1 MFQVLLLSCCL
12 SWQLFQTCG
21 VHAEGSK
28 AKFDEI
34 LAKFGFTGLSDVSV
48 HDAVHGVND
57 VLHGVDDKE
66 NEIQDNFITET
77 DTFTRVKNGVFVI
90 KVRSKHPIIRR
101 KKLKT
106 ISNFYND
113 KKDLMFLTHL
123 NERIQNPVFKSKYPE
138 RKIRRIR

>member
-1 MFQVLLLSCCL
+1 MFQVVLLSCFL
-12 SWQLFQTCG
+12 SWQLFQRCE

-34 LAKFGFTGLSDVSV
+34 LAKFGFTGLSNVSV
-48 HDAVHGVND
+48 DDGAYGF
-57 VLHGVDDKE
+57 DDKE

-77 DTFTRVKNGVFVI
+77 DTVTRVKNGVFVI
-90 KVRSKHPIIRR
+90 KIRRKHPIIRR
-101 KKLKT
+101 KKVKT

-113 KKDLMFLTHL
+113 KKKDLMFLTHL

>member
-1 MFQVLLLSCCL
+1 MLQVLLLSCFL
-12 SWQLFQTCG
+12 SWQLFQRCG

-34 LAKFGFTGLSDVSV
+34 LAKFGFTGLSDMS
-48 HDAVHGVND
+48 GND
-57 VLHGVDDKE
+57 FVHGVDDKE

-77 DTFTRVKNGVFVI
+77 DTVTRVKNGVFVI
-90 KVRSKHPIIRR
+90 KIRRKHPIIRR

>member
-1 MFQVLLLSCCL
+1 MFQVLLLSCFL
-12 SWQLFQTCG
+12 SWQLFQTRG

-34 LAKFGFTGLSDVSV
+34 LAKFGFTGLSDVS
-48 HDAVHGVND
+48 GVD
-57 VLHGVDDKE
+57 VGDVVDGVDDKE

-77 DTFTRVKNGVFVI
+77 DTVTRVKNGVFVI
-90 KVRSKHPIIRR
+90 KIRRKHPIIRR

-106 ISNFYND
+106 ISNFYKD

-123 NERIQNPVFKSKYPE
+123 NERIQNPIFKSKYPE